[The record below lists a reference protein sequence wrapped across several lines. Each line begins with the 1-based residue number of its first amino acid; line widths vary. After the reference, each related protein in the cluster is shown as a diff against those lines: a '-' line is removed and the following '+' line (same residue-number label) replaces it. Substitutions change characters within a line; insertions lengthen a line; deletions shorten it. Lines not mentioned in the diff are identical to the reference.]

1 MRKAKAKKRTVIHGL
16 DGITNTEDKMRHL
29 EMLLSISQQ
38 VSAIETLDEVLEVL
52 VRLSVEQT
60 HAERGSLFLNDPQTG
75 ELYSRIALG
84 NISREIRI
92 LNTHGVAGHVYTH
105 GEGVIIPDAYADER
119 FDRTIDR
126 QTGYRTRSILSAPIK
141 TLKGEIIGVVQVLN
155 KVGGEFSNQ
164 DLSVLE
170 AITSQAAI
178 TLQSHQQAERI
189 QRSREQELEF
199 LDVVSDVA
207 SELDLGPLLQK
218 IMGEA
223 RRMLKADRAT
233 LFLNDEKTKELWAE
247 VGTGL
252 KSTQIRFP
260 NHLGIAGA
268 VFTSGKSV
276 NIPYAYAD
284 LRFNPTVDKKTGYF
298 TRSILCVPVINK
310 QGLSIGSVQAL
321 NKAGGVFTT
330 EDETRLRAFSARISL
345 ALENAKLFADIQSMK
360 NYNESMLESMS
371 NGVITLDEAGHIITC
386 NRAGYRILGS
396 LPEDTVG
403 KTVDEFFTQ
412 NNNWL
417 LEKIERVEKTETT
430 ESVEDEELKCR
441 EEIRSVNATVQPL
454 FDMEH
459 KRLGTMLLLEDISS
473 AKRMKSTM
481 TRYMDPEL
489 ADKLLAGGGVIDEG
503 RNAIVTVLF
512 ADIRNFT
519 SLTESLGPQG
529 TVKLLNEYFEIMVEC
544 IQREGGMLDKF
555 IGDALMAGFGTLVAH
570 DDDED
575 RGMRAAIDMIQKLEK
590 FNKLRKERGEKPIEI
605 GIGLN
610 TDRVVA
616 GPIGS
621 ARRQDY
627 TMIGDGVNLAA
638 RLESACKQYH
648 ARILISEF
656 TMRKLHGKFRLRDVD
671 KVVVKGKSEPVGL
684 YEVLD
689 YYTPETFPNMEAVLE
704 AFNRGLMLYR
714 RGDWDKALQSFESA
728 YELNKEDRICLL
740 YADRCRKLK
749 AEPPPDDWTGVWVMR
764 EK

>member
-1 MRKAKAKKRTVIHGL
+1 M
-16 DGITNTEDKMRHL
+16 NPEDRLRHL
-29 EMLLSISQQ
+29 EMLLSINQQ

-60 HAERGSLFLNDPQTG
+60 GAERGSLFLNDPQTG

-92 LNTHGVAGHVYTH
+92 LNTHGVVGYAYTH
-105 GEGVIIPDAYADER
+105 GEGVIIDDAYADER

-126 QTGYRTRSILSAPIK
+126 QTGFRTHRILCAPVR
-141 TLKGEIIGVVQVLN
+141 TVKGEVIGVVQMLN
-155 KVGGEFSNQ
+155 RKEGVFVAQ
-164 DLSVLE
+164 DLEMLE

-207 SELDLGPLLQK
+207 SELELGPLLQK

-233 LFLNDEKTKELWAE
+233 LFLNDEKKNELWSE

-252 KSTQIRFP
+252 NSIQIRFP

-268 VFTSGKSV
+268 VFASGKSIS
-276 NIPYAYAD
+276 IPYAYAD
-284 LRFNPTVDKKTGYF
+284 LRFNPSFDKQTGYF

-310 QGLSIGSVQAL
+310 QGQTIGVVQAL
-321 NKAGGVFTT
+321 NKTGGVFST

-371 NGVITLDEAGHIITC
+371 NGVLTLDEKGHIITC
-386 NRAGYRILGS
+386 NRAGYRILGAAS
-396 LPEDTVG
+396 QGMLG
-403 KTVDEFFTQ
+403 KLVEEFFTQ
-412 NNNWL
+412 ENAWL
-417 LEKIERVEKTETT
+417 LEKIERVEKTEST
-430 ESVEDEELKCR
+430 ESAEDAELVCHGEKK
-441 EEIRSVNATVQPL
+441 SVNASVQPL
-454 FDMEH
+454 FNMER
-459 KRLGTMLLLEDISS
+459 KRLGTMLMIEDISS
-473 AKRMKSTM
+473 EKRMKSTM

-489 ADKLLAGGGVIDEG
+489 ADKLMAGGGNIDQG
-503 RNAIVTVLF
+503 RSAIVTVLF

-519 SLTESLGPQG
+519 SLTEKLGAQG
-529 TVKLLNEYFEIMVEC
+529 TVNLLNEYFEIMVEC
-544 IQREGGMLDKF
+544 VQREGGMLDKF
-555 IGDALMAGFGTLVAH
+555 IGDALMAGFGTLVSH

-575 RGMRAAIDMIQKLEK
+575 RGMRAAIDMIRELEK
-590 FNKLRKERGEKPIEI
+590 FNRLRHERGEKAIEI

-656 TMRKLHGKFRLRDVD
+656 TMRKLHGKYRLRDID
-671 KVVVKGKSEPVGL
+671 RVVVKGRSEPVAV

-689 YYTPETFPNMEAVLE
+689 YHTAQTFPNMEAVLE
-704 AFNRGLMLYR
+704 AFNRGLMQYR
-714 RGDWDKALQSFESA
+714 RGDWDKAMQSFESA
-728 YELNKEDRICLL
+728 YALNPEDRICLL

-749 AEPPPDDWTGVWVMR
+749 AEPPPEDWTGVWVMR

>member
-1 MRKAKAKKRTVIHGL
+1 MGKAKGKKQPVIAGL
-16 DGITNTEDKMRHL
+16 EGIVNSEDRLRHL

-38 VSAIETLDEVLEVL
+38 VSVIETLDEVLQVL

-60 HAERGSLFLNDPQTG
+60 GAERGTLFLNDPQTD
-75 ELYSRIALG
+75 ELYSRVALG
-84 NISREIRI
+84 NVSREIRL
-92 LNTHGVAGHVYTH
+92 LNTHGVAGFVYSH
-105 GEGVIIPDAYADER
+105 GEGVIIQDAYADER
-119 FDRTIDR
+119 FDRTFDK
-126 QTGYRTRSILSAPIK
+126 QTGFRTRSMLAAPVK
-141 TLKGEIIGVVQVLN
+141 TAKGEVIGVMQMLN
-155 KVGGEFSNQ
+155 RKEGQFTEF
-164 DLSVLE
+164 DLGLLE
-170 AITSQAAI
+170 AITGQAAI
-178 TLQSHQQAERI
+178 TLQSHQQSERL
-189 QRSREQELEF
+189 QRSRAQELEF

-207 SELDLGPLLQK
+207 SELELGPLLQK

-233 LFLNDEKTKELWAE
+233 LFLHDDKTGELWSE

-252 KSTQIRFP
+252 NSTQIRFP
-260 NHLGIAGA
+260 DHLGIAGA
-268 VFTSGKSV
+268 VFISGKSI

-284 LRFNPTVDKKTGYF
+284 LRFNPGFDKKTGYF

-310 QGLSIGSVQAL
+310 QGKAIGAVQAL
-321 NKAGGVFTT
+321 NKTGGVFTT

-371 NGVITLDEAGHIITC
+371 NGVITLDDGGRIITC
-386 NRAGYRILGS
+386 NRAGYRILGTEARET
-396 LPEDTVG
+396 LG
-403 KTVDEFFTQ
+403 KAAADFFTTQ
-412 NNNWL
+412 NNWL
-417 LEKIERVEKTETT
+417 LEKIERVEKTEA
-430 ESVEDEELKCR
+430 VETAVDAELTR
-441 EEIRSVNATVQPL
+441 QGEVRSVNATVLPL
-454 FDMEH
+454 FNMEH
-459 KRLGTMLLLEDISS
+459 KRLGTMLMIEDISS
-473 AKRMKSTM
+473 EKRMKSTM
-481 TRYMDPEL
+481 TRYMDPAL
-489 ADKLLAGGGVIDEG
+489 ADKLLAGGGNIDEG
-503 RNAIVTVLF
+503 RNAVVTVLF

-519 SLTESLGPQG
+519 SLTEKLGAQG
-529 TVKLLNEYFEIMVEC
+529 TVNLLNEYFEIMVEC

-570 DDDED
+570 EDDED
-575 RGMRAAIDMIQKLEK
+575 RGMRAAIEMIRELER
-590 FNKLRKERGEKPIEI
+590 FNKGRIERGERPIEI

-648 ARILISEF
+648 AQILISEF
-656 TMRKLHGKFRLRDVD
+656 TMRKLRGKYRLREVD
-671 KVVVKGKSEPVGL
+671 RVVVKGKSEPVAV

-689 YYTPETFPNMEAVLE
+689 FHTAETFPNMDAVVE
-704 AFNRGLMLYR
+704 NFNRGLMLYR
-714 RGDWDKALQSFESA
+714 RGDWDKALQAFESA
-728 YELNKEDRICLL
+728 YELNKEDRICLV
-740 YADRCRKLK
+740 YAERCRKLK

>member
-1 MRKAKAKKRTVIHGL
+1 MGRIKGRRHQPLAGL
-16 DGITNTEDKMRHL
+16 EGIVNSEDRLRHL

-38 VSAIETLDEVLEVL
+38 VSSIETLDEVLAVL
-52 VRLSVEQT
+52 VNVSKEQT
-60 HAERGSLFLNDPQTG
+60 HAERGTLFLNDPQSG

-92 LNTHGVAGHVYTH
+92 LNTHGVAGYVYTH
-105 GEGVIIPDAYADER
+105 AEGVIIADAYADER
-119 FDRTIDR
+119 FDRSIDK
-126 QTGYRTRSILSAPIK
+126 QTGYQTHSILAAPIK
-141 TLKGEIIGVVQVLN
+141 TVKGEVIGVMQMLN
-155 KVGGEFSNQ
+155 RKEGEFGQ
-164 DLSVLE
+164 LDLALLE

-178 TLQSHQQAERI
+178 TLQSHQQAERL
-189 QRSREQELEF
+189 QRTREQEMEF

-207 SELDLGPLLQK
+207 TELELGPLLQK

-233 LFLNDEKTKELWAE
+233 LFLNDEKTNELWAE

-252 KSTQIRFP
+252 NSTQIRFP
-260 NHLGIAGA
+260 NSLGIAGA
-268 VFTSGKSV
+268 VFSSGKSIS
-276 NIPYAYAD
+276 IPYAYAD
-284 LRFNPTVDKKTGYF
+284 LRFNPAFDKKTGYF

-310 QGLSIGSVQAL
+310 QGKTIGAVQAL
-321 NKAGGVFTT
+321 NKSGSVFST

-371 NGVITLDEAGHIITC
+371 NGVLTLDESGHIITC
-386 NRAGYRILGS
+386 NRSGYRILGTGPQET
-396 LPEDTVG
+396 LG
-403 KTVDEFFTQ
+403 KTVEEFFATQ
-412 NNNWL
+412 NGWL
-417 LEKIERVEKTETT
+417 LEKIERVEKTEAT
-430 ESVEDEELKCR
+430 ESAVDAELICGG
-441 EEIRSVNATVQPL
+441 EAHSVNASILPL
-454 FDMEH
+454 FNMEH
-459 KRLGTMLLLEDISS
+459 KRLGTMLMLEDISS
-473 AKRMKSTM
+473 EKRMKSTM
-481 TRYMDPEL
+481 TRYMDPAL
-489 ADKLLAGGGVIDEG
+489 ADKLLAGGGNIDQG
-503 RNAIVTVLF
+503 RNAVVTVLF

-519 SLTESLGPQG
+519 SLTEKLGAQG
-529 TVKLLNEYFEIMVEC
+529 TVTMLNEYFEIMVEC

-570 DDDED
+570 EDDED
-575 RGMRAAIDMIQKLEK
+575 RGMRAAIDMIRELEK
-590 FNKLRKERGEKPIEI
+590 FNRARVERGEKPIEI

-656 TMRKLHGKFRLRDVD
+656 TMRKLHGKYRLRDID
-671 KVVVKGKSEPVGL
+671 KVVVKGKSEPVVV

-689 YYTPETFPNMEAVLE
+689 YHTAETFPNMEAVLE
-704 AFNRGLMLYR
+704 NFNRGLGLYR
-714 RGDWDKALQSFESA
+714 RGDWDKALQTFEAA
-728 YELNKEDRICLL
+728 YELNKEDRICLV
-740 YADRCRKLK
+740 YAERCRKLK
-749 AEPPPDDWTGVWVMR
+749 AEPPPEDWTGVWVMG

>member
-1 MRKAKAKKRTVIHGL
+1 MGRTKGKRHAALVGL
-16 DGITNTEDKMRHL
+16 EQVTSSEDRLRHL

-38 VSAIETLDEVLEVL
+38 VSAIETLDEVLAVL
-52 VRLSVEQT
+52 VRVSVEQT
-60 HAERGSLFLNDPQTG
+60 GAERGTLFLNDPQTG

-84 NISREIRI
+84 NVSREIRI
-92 LNTHGVAGHVYTH
+92 LNTHGVAGWVYTH
-105 GEGVIIPDAYADER
+105 GEGAIILDAYTDER
-119 FDRTIDR
+119 FDRTIDK
-126 QTGYRTRSILSAPIK
+126 QTGFHTESILAAPIK
-141 TLKGEIIGVVQVLN
+141 TVKGDMIGVVQMLN
-155 KVGGEFSNQ
+155 RREGEFSKV
-164 DLSVLE
+164 DLALLE

-178 TLQSHQQAERI
+178 TLQSHQQAERL
-189 QRSREQELEF
+189 QRTREQEMEF

-207 SELDLGPLLQK
+207 TELELGPLLQK

-223 RRMLKADRAT
+223 KRMLKADRAT
-233 LFLNDEKTKELWAE
+233 LFLNDEKKNELWSE

-252 KSTQIRFP
+252 NSTQIRFP

-268 VFTSGKSV
+268 VYISGKTI

-284 LRFNPTVDKKTGYF
+284 LRFNPSFDKKTGYF

-310 QGLSIGSVQAL
+310 QGTTIGVVQAL
-321 NKAGGVFTT
+321 NKSGGVFGT

-371 NGVITLDEAGHIITC
+371 NGVITLDENGHIITC
-386 NRAGYRILGS
+386 NRAGYRILGTS
-396 LPEDTVG
+396 PYETLH
-403 KTVDEFFTQ
+403 KTVEEFFTKQ
-412 NNNWL
+412 NGWL
-417 LEKIERVEKTETT
+417 LESIERVEKEEASESAEDAELHCHGET
-430 ESVEDEELKCR
+430 
-441 EEIRSVNATVQPL
+441 RSVNATVMPL
-454 FDMEH
+454 FNMEH
-459 KRLGTMLLLEDISS
+459 KRLGTMLMIEDISS
-473 AKRMKSTM
+473 EKRMKSTM

-489 ADKLLAGGGVIDEG
+489 ANKLLAGGGNIDEG

-519 SLTESLGPQG
+519 SLTEKLGPQG
-529 TVKLLNEYFEIMVEC
+529 TVGLLNDYFEVMVEC

-555 IGDALMAGFGTLVAH
+555 IGDALMAGFGTLVSH

-575 RGMRAAIDMIQKLEK
+575 RGMNAAIAMIRELER
-590 FNKLRKERGEKPIEI
+590 FNKSRAERGERPIDI

-610 TDRVVA
+610 TDRVVV

-648 ARILISEF
+648 AKILISEF
-656 TMRKLHGKFRLRDVD
+656 TMRKLHGKYRLRDVD
-671 KVVVKGKSEPVGL
+671 RVVVKGKSEPVGV

-689 YYTPETFPNMEAVLE
+689 YHTDESFPNMDRVLDL
-704 AFNRGLMLYR
+704 FNRGLVQYR
-714 RGDWDKALQSFESA
+714 RGEWDKAVQSFESA
-728 YELNKEDRICLL
+728 YELNKDDRICLL

-749 AEPPPDDWTGVWVMR
+749 AEPPPDDWTGVWVLR